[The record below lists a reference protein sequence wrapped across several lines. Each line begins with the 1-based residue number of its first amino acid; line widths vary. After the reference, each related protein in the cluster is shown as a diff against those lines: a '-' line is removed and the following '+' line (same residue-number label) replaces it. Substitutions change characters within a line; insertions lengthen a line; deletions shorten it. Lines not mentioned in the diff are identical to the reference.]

1 MNNQGKVW
9 GSTSNLFAK
18 NNVSI
23 HRIHIKPGG
32 YCSKH
37 KHNHK
42 YNMFYV
48 EEGKLNIEVWKNDY
62 DLIDITTLQSGEH
75 TVVKPQEFHRFHNTS
90 PDEAIVYEIY
100 WTELLESDIERE
112 TVGGNE
118 EV

>member
-9 GSTSNLFAK
+9 GLTSHLFGK

-23 HRIHIKPGG
+23 HRISVNPGG

-42 YNMFYV
+42 YNMFFI
-48 EEGKLNIEVWKNDY
+48 EKGTLDIEVWKNDY
-62 DLIDITTLQSGEH
+62 NLMDTTSLKEGEH
-75 TVVKPQEFHRFHNTS
+75 TIIKPKEFHRFNNTS
-90 PDEAIVYEIY
+90 AKEAIVYEIY
-100 WTELLESDIERE
+100 WTELLESDIVRE
-112 TVGGNE
+112 NVGGNE